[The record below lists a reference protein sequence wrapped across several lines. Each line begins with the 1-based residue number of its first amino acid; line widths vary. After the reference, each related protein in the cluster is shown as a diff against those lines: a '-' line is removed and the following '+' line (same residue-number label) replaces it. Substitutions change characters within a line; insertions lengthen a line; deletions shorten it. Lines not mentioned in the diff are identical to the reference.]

1 MQFSQVFRSS
11 IGKKL
16 LLGATGLIW
25 ASFIIVHLIENLL
38 LFAGPEPFNKYVH
51 ALTSLGPILYVA
63 ELFLL
68 ATLLLHF
75 FYAIKVT
82 LENNSARSIKYIKSG
97 SAGGASKKGIATST
111 MIYTGLLL
119 ITFIIIHLFNFKFA
133 DHQMV
138 TYGSETMVDLYHT
151 VISFFANP
159 LNVTFYV
166 VIMILLG
173 THLSHGF
180 WSAFQSLGLNGRRFT
195 PFIHSFGIIV
205 ASLLAIGFVGIP
217 LFFLFTGGAA

>member
-1 MQFSQVFRSS
+1 MQYSQVFRSS

-16 LLGATGLIW
+16 LLGASGFIW

-51 ALTSLGPILYVA
+51 ALTSLGPVLYVA
-63 ELFLL
+63 ELFLVL
-68 ATLLLHF
+68 TLLIHL

-82 LENNSARSIKYIKSG
+82 LENNSARDIKYNTLK

-111 MIYTGLLL
+111 MIYTGLLI
-119 ITFIIIHLFNFKFA
+119 ITFIVIHLFNFKYGL
-133 DHQMV
+133 HYTV
-138 TYGSETMVDLYHT
+138 TYDGVEMRDLFRT
-151 VISFFANP
+151 VIEFFSNP
-159 LNVTFYV
+159 LNVGFYV
-166 VIMILLG
+166 IIMILLG

-180 WSAFQSLGLNGRRFT
+180 WSAFQSWGLNGRRFT

-205 ASLLAIGFVGIP
+205 ATVLAIGFIGIP
-217 LFFLFTGGAA
+217 LFFFFTGGVA